1 MFCAPSLCQQERK
14 FSYKNVNLL
23 KARGAGEG
31 KSQQNLRVIMYSERA
46 PGRMG
51 EFSWT
56 KSLLLTREN
65 TKHCSSEIDPRLQHN
80 YRTNILGHKRFVLN
94 HFHRFSS

>member
-1 MFCAPSLCQQERK
+1 MSTKAEIFLQKCK
-14 FSYKNVNLL
+14 FVES
-23 KARGAGEG
+23 REAGGG
-31 KSQQNLRVIMYSERA
+31 KSQQNLEVIMYSERA

-80 YRTNILGHKRFVLN
+80 YRTNILGHKSFVLN
-94 HFHRFSS
+94 YFHRLSS

>member
-1 MFCAPSLCQQERK
+1 MFYAPSLCQRERK

-23 KARGAGEG
+23 KAGGAGEG
-31 KSQQNLRVIMYSERA
+31 KSQQNLEVIMYSERA

-56 KSLLLTREN
+56 KSLLRPTKN
-65 TKHCSSEIDPRLQHN
+65 TKHLSTQIDQKLQHN
-80 YRTNILGHKRFVLN
+80 
-94 HFHRFSS
+94 